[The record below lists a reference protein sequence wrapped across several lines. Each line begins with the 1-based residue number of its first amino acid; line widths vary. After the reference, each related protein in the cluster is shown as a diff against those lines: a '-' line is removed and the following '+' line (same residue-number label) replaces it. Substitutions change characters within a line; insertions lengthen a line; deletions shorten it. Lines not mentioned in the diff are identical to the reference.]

1 MAFNMEN
8 YGRKPATLVNIKVAV
23 VDVYIYIYMYNMT

>member
-23 VDVYIYIYMYNMT
+23 VDVYIYMYNMT